1 MTIARTWGGGWAKSL
16 RSAPIGS
23 RGLSHRIVTF
33 SHLCQQQNSD
43 KFITVQPVPPN
54 FKLKIYQRLYWRK
67 VVWIL
72 TSFGT
77 RGCTLMTTL
86 TGMTLSPILLPKTP
100 LEKSVMNNQDQS
112 VTKICKMVCQ
122 WVGCNSGR
130 LPNLVVGGWD
140 EELELPRLSRGNS
153 GRRHCWKPWRA
164 DWLHI
169 GMKSQK
175 NKLLLPTKLI
185 STFLSDPGPIIVNP
199 FQ

>member
-1 MTIARTWGGGWAKSL
+1 MMVIITRGWMQRMTIARTWGGGWAKSL

-140 EELELPRLSRGNS
+140 EQLELPRLSFEKIVEDATVL
-153 GRRHCWKPWRA
+153 CWKPWCA
-164 DWLHI
+164 DWLQI
-169 GMKSQK
+169 CMK
-175 NKLLLPTKLI
+175 
-185 STFLSDPGPIIVNP
+185 
-199 FQ
+199 